1 MNIEPGWSQ
10 RIVAMESLIA
20 HLQHDLDQ
28 LNSVLLR
35 QQTEIDALRQSQN
48 RLEMRIDDNLTGAED
63 NDPSNERPPHY

>member
-1 MNIEPGWSQ
+1 MNIEPDWSQ

-48 RLEMRIDDNLTGAED
+48 RLEMRIDNNFTGAED